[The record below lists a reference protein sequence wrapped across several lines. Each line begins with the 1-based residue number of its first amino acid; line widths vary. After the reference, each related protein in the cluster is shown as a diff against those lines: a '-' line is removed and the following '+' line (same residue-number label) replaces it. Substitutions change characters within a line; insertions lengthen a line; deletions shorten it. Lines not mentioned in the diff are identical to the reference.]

1 MEISEILE
9 AFRINDGVYK
19 RKYVDEAV
27 ERKDEIIPHLISIL
41 ENVVSNPKP
50 YIENDYFDQLY
61 AVILLGYFKAYQ
73 AHSIMIDLLSM
84 PEDIPHQLFGDII
97 SEDFPAILF
106 QTSGGE
112 LDKIKSLILN
122 RKANDFCR
130 GSALRAMVYAV
141 VDGIVTRE
149 ETLDFFGSL
158 FTGKEA
164 KEDSAFWDLLANC
177 VYDLYPE
184 ELMPV
189 IQKAYQD
196 DLIDPWAIRIED
208 FEESLQ
214 HGKKATFER
223 IRVDMKR
230 DMPADIHRYMSWW
243 SCFETSEES
252 TIPFDSKPNITV
264 VPSTKKSNEK
274 KRKKMAKDSRERN
287 RR

>member
-9 AFRINDGVYK
+9 VFRINDGVYK
-19 RKYVDEAV
+19 RKCIDEAV
-27 ERKDEIIPHLISIL
+27 KRKDEIIPYLISIL

-50 YIENDYFDQLY
+50 YIENDCYDQLY
-61 AVILLGYFKAYQ
+61 AVILLGYFKAHQ

-84 PEDIPHQLFGDII
+84 PEDIPPQLFGDII
-97 SEDFPAILF
+97 SKDFPAILF
-106 QTSGGE
+106 QTCGGE

-130 GSALRAMVYAV
+130 GAALGAMVYAV
-141 VDGIVTRE
+141 VDGMVTRE

-164 KEDSAFWDLLANC
+164 KEDSTFWDLLANC
-177 VYDLYPE
+177 IYDLYPE

-189 IQKAYQD
+189 IQKAYKD
-196 DLIDPWAIRIED
+196 DLIDSWAIKIED

-214 HGKKATFER
+214 HGKKATFD
-223 IRVDMKR
+223 RVRMDMKR
-230 DMPADIHRYMSWW
+230 DMPADIHEYMSWW
-243 SCFETSEES
+243 ACFETEEES

-264 VPSTKKSNEK
+264 ISSTKRSNEK
-274 KRKKMAKDSRERN
+274 KREKMAKNLRKRN